1 MASILSI
8 TNVFDKEQKRK
19 NRWSLRFNGIPVF
32 NDPDPFN
39 GQPTPTANVRV
50 MSAAE
55 IADLELSL
63 STASRPNVGI
73 GEVEFH
79 RLNEKYYY
87 PAGKAEYQPMEIAF
101 YDTIG
106 LNAGKFVYDW
116 FRAVFD
122 YKTGAV
128 GYKKAFV
135 AEGIL
140 VMLDPKG
147 VAIERWNLVNC
158 WPTTVNFNELS
169 YEDTAAA
176 MVNVTIRYDRAIPQ
190 FGSNYAAGASVEQL
204 VAGSA
209 FGVPG
214 PNTFNQGLQPG
225 GGMSVGEFPGPGG

>member
-19 NRWSLRFNGIPVF
+19 NRWSLRFNGVPVF
-32 NDPDPFN
+32 NDLDPLN
-39 GQPTPTANVRV
+39 GQPTPTSNVRV

-63 STASRPNVGI
+63 LTAARPNVSV

-87 PAGKAEYQPMEIAF
+87 PEGKATYQPMEVSF

-106 LNAGKFVYDW
+106 LNAGKFLYDW

-122 YKTGAV
+122 FKTGAV

-140 VMLDPKG
+140 MMLDPKG
-147 VAIERWNLVNC
+147 VVIERWNLVNC

-169 YEDTAAA
+169 YEETAAA

-190 FGSNYAAGASVEQL
+190 FAPDYSRAASVQQL

-209 FGVPG
+209 FGVPSPG
-214 PNTFNQGLQPG
+214 SFNQGLQPG
-225 GGMSVGEFPGPGG
+225 GGFSVAEFPGAGG